1 MKANENNFGFME
13 QESLI
18 EIPFFQR
25 AYVWEEEQWEQ
36 LLEDL
41 RDSYANKREH
51 FLGSVVLKQLSTS
64 AGEGTKRSLIDGQQ
78 RLTTF
83 SILVKSLYDKL
94 ESDDKVDYANYLFKK
109 PTKEKSPKIQHSKI
123 DRISFN
129 EILQAK
135 DFASLQ
141 DIERYK
147 EGKHKGKIKDKLIR
161 CYEYF
166 TEQINKEKSYK
177 DFLNFIL
184 NSKLWVTINLDT
196 NEDEQKIFDSI
207 NTAGLKLTATDI
219 IKNALFAK
227 AMELNSDYERL
238 YQEYWE
244 CLFET
249 KENKEFWEEEVST
262 GRLKRVQSEIFLHAF
277 AIIGGF
283 FDVEKDTLENLSD
296 IYKTQIK
303 NFDTKKLES
312 FLKKIKEYALIYQNF
327 PHITKETPL
336 CFVNDEQRLFHIL
349 NITDTNTIMPLIL
362 ALKLKLKNKDDA
374 LKDCLKLL
382 EIFILTRWL
391 CSESTKEYN
400 KMFANIT
407 RKLDINKPLEFLRDN
422 LKDIPKKYKIEDCL
436 MSKDDYLENK
446 KAALILFW
454 IELYRRYINKEKQ
467 DSIELSYKWTLEH
480 LMPESWEE
488 NWRKIAKDELHAEDL
503 IYQIG
508 NMTLLKGSLNSS
520 IKNASWKIKLEGD
533 GTRKNCIKNCADL
546 LITREILDKKIWN
559 EDNIRERTQKLMQ
572 DFFKIWDIEA
582 LQNKNQKES
591 QW

>member
-1 MKANENNFGFME
+1 MKANDNNFGFMKE
-13 QESLI
+13 ESLI

-41 RDSYANKREH
+41 GDSYVNKREH
-51 FLGSVVLKQLSTS
+51 FLGSLVLKQLSTS

-94 ESDDKVDYANYLFKK
+94 ESDDKANYACYLFKEL
-109 PTKEKSPKIQHSKI
+109 TKEKNPKIQHSKI

-129 EILQAK
+129 KILSAK
-135 DFASLQ
+135 DFTSLH

-147 EGKHKGKIKDKLIR
+147 EGKDKGKIKDRLIR

-166 TEQINKEKSYK
+166 TEQIKKKNHTKK
-177 DFLNFIL
+177 FLDFIL

-277 AIIGGF
+277 AIIEGF

-296 IYKTQIK
+296 IYKMRIK
-303 NFDTKKLES
+303 DFNKDKLES
-312 FLKKIKEYALIYQNF
+312 FLKKIKEYALIYQDF
-327 PHITKETPL
+327 PYITKETPL
-336 CFVNDEQRLFHIL
+336 CFANDEQRLFHIL
-349 NITDTNTIMPLIL
+349 NIT
-362 ALKLKLKNKDDA
+362 
-374 LKDCLKLL
+374 
-382 EIFILTRWL
+382 EIGR
-391 CSESTKEYN
+391 
-400 KMFANIT
+400 A
-407 RKLDINKPLEFLRDN
+407 
-422 LKDIPKKYKIEDCL
+422 
-436 MSKDDYLENK
+436 
-446 KAALILFW
+446 
-454 IELYRRYINKEKQ
+454 
-467 DSIELSYKWTLEH
+467 H
-480 LMPESWEE
+480 V
-488 NWRKIAKDELHAEDL
+488 
-503 IYQIG
+503 
-508 NMTLLKGSLNSS
+508 
-520 IKNASWKIKLEGD
+520 
-533 GTRKNCIKNCADL
+533 
-546 LITREILDKKIWN
+546 
-559 EDNIRERTQKLMQ
+559 
-572 DFFKIWDIEA
+572 
-582 LQNKNQKES
+582 
-591 QW
+591 